1 EEEEG
6 PLRRSGEGDVLAT
19 YRLPDG
25 SEVKTREES
34 SDGARGRAPVILAQ
48 LFSHRVHGV
57 DNTGNVRVWPSEQ
70 VLLHALLTGP
80 LAPSLRGARVLELGA
95 GKCGLAGLGVA

>member
-1 EEEEG
+1 M
-6 PLRRSGEGDVLAT
+6 SHYANAT
-19 YRLPDG
+19 GRDAKPNETSTG
-25 SEVKTREES
+25 TRNGIKRNEQVKTREES

-70 VLLHALLTGP
+70 VLLHALLTG
-80 LAPSLRGARVLELGA
+80 
-95 GKCGLAGLGVA
+95 

>member
-1 EEEEG
+1 
-6 PLRRSGEGDVLAT
+6 
-19 YRLPDG
+19 
-25 SEVKTREES
+25 
-34 SDGARGRAPVILAQ
+34 

-95 GKCGLAGLGVA
+95 GKCGLAGLGVAVGSEAAEVVITDGNPDAVENLQACVELNEKGGKEKGGFGTTKASDV